1 MIHPPP
7 TARTWVLA
15 CLHICACM
23 YECITHKSLALG
35 LAPFIFFFL
44 LYHTMFHFIFF
55 LVYFL
60 NQLYIFEC
68 YDLLRFFLITSVVAY
83 NASVA

>member
-1 MIHPPP
+1 MFICDISFVDAPKKLLYISLSHSMPMIHPPP

-35 LAPFIFFFL
+35 LAPFIFFFSYITL
-44 LYHTMFHFIFF
+44 CFTLYFFWFIF
-55 LVYFL
+55 
-60 NQLYIFEC
+60 
-68 YDLLRFFLITSVVAY
+68 
-83 NASVA
+83 